1 MLFHCSGKGRPVAEV
16 RELYVFGG
24 TRLRSGNG
32 TLAASQAG
40 GRLLGY
46 LAAGGTEPREEVAAA
61 LWPNASGA
69 RAGTALRT
77 SLTRLRKEIGE
88 GWVTA
93 GRDNLRIGDDVWCD
107 CRSLEQAVRPPAGA
121 PAPSLTQLY
130 RALTLYTADAFRGC
144 YDDWALEQRDRLRH
158 LALLSYER
166 LVERAGAEQNWD
178 LTLEAALA
186 GLALEPQTESFHRGV
201 ILAHGYRG
209 NPAASIRQYNR
220 LESMLAA
227 EFQLR
232 PSAATRQAMSRS
244 PGRGP
249 GVRPG
254 SRIEFGGWPAVVALP

>member
-1 MLFHCSGKGRPVAEV
+1 VDWGALAFQRSGKGRVVAEV
-16 RELYVFGG
+16 RELYVFGR

-32 TLAASQAG
+32 TLTAAPAG

-46 LAAGGTEPREEVAAA
+46 LAAGGTEPRAEVAAA
-61 LWPNASGA
+61 LWPNASDA

-77 SLTRLRKEIGE
+77 SLTRLRKEIGD
-88 GWVTA
+88 GWVA
-93 GRDNLRIGDDVWCD
+93 ASRDSLQIDEDVWCD
-107 CRSLEQAVRPPAGA
+107 CRSLEQAVCPPAGA
-121 PAPSLTQLY
+121 PAPSLSQLHQ
-130 RALTLYTADAFRGC
+130 ALTLYTADAFRGC

-166 LVERAGAEQNWD
+166 LVERAGSEQNWD

-186 GLALEPQTESFHRGV
+186 GLALEPHTESFHRGV

-209 NPAASIRQYNR
+209 NPAAAIRQYNR

-232 PSAATRQAMSRS
+232 PSAATREAMSRALAAAQGS
-244 PGRGP
+244 GP
-249 GVRPG
+249 VRVPDQV
-254 SRIEFGGWPAVVALP
+254 RL

>member
-1 MLFHCSGKGRPVAEV
+1 MAEV

-24 TRLRSGNG
+24 TRLRSGAG
-32 TLAASQAG
+32 TLTATPAG

-61 LWPNASGA
+61 LWPNATGS

-77 SLTRLRKEIGE
+77 SLTRLCKEIGD

-93 GRDNLRIGDDVWCD
+93 SRDSLRIGEDVWCD
-107 CRSLEQAVRPPAGA
+107 CRTLEQAVRPPVGA
-121 PAPSLTQLY
+121 PAPSLTQLH

-166 LVERAGAEQNWD
+166 LVERAGAERDWD

-201 ILAHGYRG
+201 ILAHGHRG
-209 NPAASIRQYNR
+209 NPAAAIRQYNR

-232 PSAATRQAMSRS
+232 PSAATRQALSQALAAAQGSGPSS
-244 PGRGP
+244 P
-249 GVRPG
+249 
-254 SRIEFGGWPAVVALP
+254 VALR